1 MKRGEKQERV
11 FLFEGFTVDG
21 KQVYPLSAGRR
32 IFLKKMGNPLIHD
45 DGESE
50 LSEDEASAEMLLA
63 CTKKGA
69 ELGSYLNNKDKWRK
83 ECDAF
88 SVSFDEDF
96 AIEDFQQAMMDEV
109 AALEASEIESAGKD
123 EARQQL
129 PV

>member
-50 LSEDEASAEMLLA
+50 LSEDEASAEMLFA

-69 ELGSYLNNKDKWRK
+69 ELGSYLNNKISGERNVTRSLFRLTRILLLRT
-83 ECDAF
+83 F
-88 SVSFDEDF
+88 SR
-96 AIEDFQQAMMDEV
+96 
-109 AALEASEIESAGKD
+109 L
-123 EARQQL
+123 
-129 PV
+129 